1 MSSTGIS
8 GWRRAVT
15 RSDHKLQRGLLALV
29 LIGAIAIALVHRHQI
44 DVRILEHW
52 VAGAAMAGPFMSP
65 DLRPAKRVSVSSTTW
80 RQSDGRNTTRVS
92 IPANNK
98 GGPKTAFVS

>member
-1 MSSTGIS
+1 
-8 GWRRAVT
+8 
-15 RSDHKLQRGLLALV
+15 
-29 LIGAIAIALVHRHQI
+29 
-44 DVRILEHW
+44 

>member
-1 MSSTGIS
+1 MSSTGVS

-15 RSDHKLQRGLLALV
+15 RSDHKLQRGLLALI
-29 LIGAIAIALVHRHQI
+29 LIGTIAIALVYRDQI